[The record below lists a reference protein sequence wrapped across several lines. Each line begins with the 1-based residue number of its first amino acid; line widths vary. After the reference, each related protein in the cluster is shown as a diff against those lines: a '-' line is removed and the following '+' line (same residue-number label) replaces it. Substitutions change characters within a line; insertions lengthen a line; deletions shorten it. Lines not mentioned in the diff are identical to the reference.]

1 MKTFGLLFIAVFCFG
16 ISLTKAQNGC
26 IIVYDTHIADYKVYT
41 KSLGTFTSCNG
52 FNNVEQFDPNVYTS
66 FSPQCT
72 VSPNPLSLITS
83 PNYRNCI
90 IGGSCG
96 VKGNYVIDNCPLDSY
111 VWLALLLVGSMGFV
125 LVKKTAAKL
134 SI

>member
-1 MKTFGLLFIAVFCFG
+1 MKIINLFFSLFFLL
-16 ISLTKAQNGC
+16 SLNAKAQSGC
-26 IIVYDTHIADYKVYT
+26 IVTYDTYIADYKVYT

-52 FNNVEQFDPNVYTS
+52 FNNVERFDPNVYTT

-90 IGGSCG
+90 VGGGCG
-96 VKGNYVIDNCPLDSY
+96 VKGNYVIDNCPLDGY
-111 VWLALLLVGSMGFV
+111 AWAALLLVGGAVFS
-125 LVKKTAAKL
+125 LLRRRSRPLLA
-134 SI
+134 